1 MKISLLG
8 TGRMGHELAV
18 HLLADGHELT
28 VWNRTPAGAD
38 RIVAA
43 GAARADDP
51 RSAVEGA
58 DVVMTVLFGP
68 DTVREVVTA
77 ADLPIPA
84 EAAWLDVTTVAPADA
99 DEFQAWADARGT
111 RYVHSPVVGTLAPA
125 RAGTLGVLV
134 GGAEADV
141 EHVLPLVRLW
151 SDPERIRVTGSA
163 AKAAVGKLIAN
174 LAIAVSLQGLVES
187 FRLGRANGV
196 DAEEVLAMLDKT
208 GLGFMAGMKGP
219 MILADGFADTQF
231 SADLLAKDSRLMLH
245 SSPDPLPA
253 VTAMLETLTRV
264 QREGD
269 GDSDIAVVVRAE
281 LS

>member
-8 TGRMGHELAV
+8 VGRMGRELAV
-18 HLLADGHELT
+18 HLLTDGHELT
-28 VWNRTPAGAD
+28 VWNRTPGGAD

-43 GAARADDP
+43 GAARADDLVG
-51 RSAVEGA
+51 AVEGA

-84 EAAWLDVTTVAPADA
+84 EAVWLDVTTVAPADA

-141 EHVLPLVRLW
+141 ERVLPLVRLW

-264 QREGD
+264 QRDGD

>member
-51 RSAVEGA
+51 RSAIEGA

-84 EAAWLDVTTVAPADA
+84 EAVWLDVTTVAPADA